1 MASKVYCEDSATIA
15 CPNQLDLFLTELAD
29 TKANFP
35 DGENAQ
41 IIQEELNQII
51 QGTLLDLSGKYCLFH
66 NAIVQQGGSMVEG
79 TKIGQADEFDYVF
92 ILPALQEQLLWK
104 NGKAF
109 CADDYDI
116 NIQSTKLIL
125 SMKELC
131 FMDDIL
137 CPDWCDQEENEQR
150 RRDQLIFK
158 DGKSPWRD
166 EISAMVSAA
175 IHRSLLSQVKKF
187 PQWQHVARLK
197 YPSGRTYLQILKFTD
212 ADGSERFVSV
222 DICLAIQI
230 PHSTPNSE
238 PLQLLFDFWSIN
250 TISCS
255 RRSESPWELSKL
267 SSLPLDSVEK
277 RCYRVLKYL
286 IQTFLESQ
294 LDMYTME
301 YKAVITTYT
310 LKTLFLKVLIESE
323 EKWELHQLGQK
334 TLKIL
339 HLIRQ
344 DLETLKNKK
353 NSSDPP
359 MEHPLQVSM
368 NYSVHPRSAE
378 PALFPRSKLFNSRKS
393 SSEPI
398 FKQPEAIEDQVFTL
412 IELLLM
418 VRDTDEGR
426 QHILSQIKAI
436 ESLKILLK
444 DGTHQVSV
452 MELLADREKGS
463 KSGVYNNFLLIWH
476 IMEREDFK
484 TFMRMSKFG
493 ISVQPEGKQDDCV
506 VFPKTFS
513 ILKYLNCSLFKKDSE
528 SAGSNSVELMEMDV
542 FDHGDWNQVVCWNV
556 NESVDLR
563 SIVSGEFCS
572 FCAAHKK

>member
-131 FMDDIL
+131 FMEDIL

-230 PHSTPNSE
+230 SHSTPNSE

-255 RRSESPWELSKL
+255 RRSESPWEL
-267 SSLPLDSVEK
+267 
-277 RCYRVLKYL
+277 
-286 IQTFLESQ
+286 
-294 LDMYTME
+294 
-301 YKAVITTYT
+301 
-310 LKTLFLKVLIESE
+310 
-323 EKWELHQLGQK
+323 
-334 TLKIL
+334 
-339 HLIRQ
+339 
-344 DLETLKNKK
+344 
-353 NSSDPP
+353 
-359 MEHPLQVSM
+359 
-368 NYSVHPRSAE
+368 
-378 PALFPRSKLFNSRKS
+378 
-393 SSEPI
+393 
-398 FKQPEAIEDQVFTL
+398 
-412 IELLLM
+412 
-418 VRDTDEGR
+418 
-426 QHILSQIKAI
+426 
-436 ESLKILLK
+436 
-444 DGTHQVSV
+444 
-452 MELLADREKGS
+452 
-463 KSGVYNNFLLIWH
+463 
-476 IMEREDFK
+476 
-484 TFMRMSKFG
+484 
-493 ISVQPEGKQDDCV
+493 
-506 VFPKTFS
+506 
-513 ILKYLNCSLFKKDSE
+513 
-528 SAGSNSVELMEMDV
+528 
-542 FDHGDWNQVVCWNV
+542 
-556 NESVDLR
+556 
-563 SIVSGEFCS
+563 
-572 FCAAHKK
+572 